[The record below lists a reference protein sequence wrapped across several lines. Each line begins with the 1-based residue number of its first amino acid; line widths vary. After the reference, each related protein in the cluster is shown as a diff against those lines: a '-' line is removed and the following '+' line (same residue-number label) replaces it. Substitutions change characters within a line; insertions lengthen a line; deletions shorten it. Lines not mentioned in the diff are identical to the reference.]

1 MVDWRIVF
9 SPCSRDVAE
18 LAGEMFR
25 LYLDRGGRRG
35 RIVPDFM
42 IAAHAQKIANRL
54 LAWDRGYYRDYFL
67 DLNIWDPSVNR
78 K

>member
-1 MVDWRIVF
+1 
-9 SPCSRDVAE
+9 
-18 LAGEMFR
+18 MFR